1 LEYTPQELTGVL
13 YYWLKDE
20 DAKVKNEWEKTRIQT
35 FFLIDIQLPKKNKMS
50 YERFRKELW
59 PFPWEERIG
68 RNNKDNS
75 NAGEGVMSFDDWK
88 KIIFH
93 QN

>member
-1 LEYTPQELTGVL
+1 
-13 YYWLKDE
+13 
-20 DAKVKNEWEKTRIQT
+20 
-35 FFLIDIQLPKKNKMS
+35 MS

-75 NAGEGVMSFDDWK
+75 NAGEGVMSFDDWT